1 MPIRLFCVHS
11 NQDDPKKCT
20 SKKLQKFRLLEF
32 RPRLSAIPHSA
43 LILDPT
49 ATRVL
54 SKDDA
59 PQALQHGLVVLDF
72 SWENVAKMLPRPMR
86 NGRVL
91 PSDPPLLAGNP
102 INYAKPAKL
111 SSVEALAAALIILGE
126 INQAK
131 EILSKFTWGHTFLEL
146 NYPDISQQ

>member
-1 MPIRLFCVHS
+1 MHS

-20 SKKLQKFRLLEF
+20 AKKLQKFRLLEF
-32 RPRLSAIPHSA
+32 RPRLSAIPRSA
-43 LILDPT
+43 IILDPT

-59 PQALQHGLVVLDF
+59 SQAQQSGLVVLDF
-72 SWENVAKMLPRPMR
+72 SWENLAKMLPRPMR

-102 INYAKPAKL
+102 INYAKAAKL

-126 INQAK
+126 ITQAK

-146 NYPDISQQ
+146 NYPEIPPE